1 MELTWTEAGAAER
14 PEAPTLEDLAAIG
27 VHYEQMK
34 LDPEAYQPS
43 LDKLKAERGY
53 IEQDIV
59 ELKPDMENLDA
70 ICDKFKDEHLHT
82 DDEVRYVLDGEGI
95 FDLRSKDD
103 RWMRVTVEPGDLLV
117 VNESRVLPARL
128 RGRKTTGAEA
138 EILLLMLNIMMK
150 YLNWKHHLAAMKDQ

>member
-1 MELTWTEAGAAER
+1 MELTWTEADAVER

-59 ELKPDMENLDA
+59 ELEPSMENLEA

-82 DDEVRYVLDGEGI
+82 DDEVRLVLEGEGI

-103 RWMRVTVEPGDLLV
+103 EWMRATVVAGDLLV
-117 VNESRVLPARL
+117 VPANLHHRFFLTDKKHIRCVRL
-128 RGRKTTGAEA
+128 FKDAEGWVA
-138 EILLLMLNIMMK
+138 HYRNP
-150 YLNWKHHLAAMKDQ
+150 Q